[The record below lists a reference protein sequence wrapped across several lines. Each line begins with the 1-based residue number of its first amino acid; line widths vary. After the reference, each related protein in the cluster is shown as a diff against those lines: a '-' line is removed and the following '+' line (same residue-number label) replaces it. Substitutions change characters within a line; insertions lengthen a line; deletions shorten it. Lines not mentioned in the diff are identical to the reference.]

1 MIVVRN
7 ETLNGRAFT
16 VATSDSGYMIERDGA
31 LYSEAWDF
39 ENSGRTYTETDILIE
54 VVEEDATEDDYLKAL
69 DEFGVR

>member
-7 ETLNGRAFT
+7 ETLNGRTFT

-31 LYSEAWDF
+31 RYSEAWDL
-39 ENSGRTYTETDILIE
+39 EGSGRTYTETDILIE
-54 VVEEDATEDDYLKAL
+54 PVEEDATEDDYLQAL